1 MTGTQKQTGST
12 ATTPGVAGER
22 TAQLT
27 GVKTSA
33 MLPFAGA
40 SLRGAL
46 LTALA
51 LILLGSVMRRAGR
64 ARKQRGGGHALK
76 PLEGVAPARAGA
88 TPLVP
93 ADGE

>member
-1 MTGTQKQTGST
+1 MTGTRKQTGST

-40 SLRGAL
+40 SLSGVL
-46 LTALA
+46 LTGLA
-51 LILLGSVMRRAGR
+51 LILLGAVMRRAGR
-64 ARKQRGGGHALK
+64 AKQNG
-76 PLEGVAPARAGA
+76 EVN
-88 TPLVP
+88 TP
-93 ADGE
+93 